1 MNDCSPEIESCTEV
15 AVWGDAECR
24 PGPNVGKAEA
34 LWEETGR
41 RTAEAAGV
49 GVQASRERFA
59 EITSGRSFDQQW
71 VVQTAKT
78 QQRVVMHSCWEAKGL
93 AHQAV
98 VAKMRG

>member
-1 MNDCSPEIESCTEV
+1 MTESLPPPSPDTEKLRDSLV
-15 AVWGDAECR
+15 AVTLE
-24 PGPNVGKAEA
+24 
-34 LWEETGR
+34 WER
-41 RTAEAAGV
+41 VFGV
-49 GVQASRERFA
+49 APS
-59 EITSGRSFDQQW
+59 ITSAVSEYDAACLVGW